1 LRVGKGT
8 EFMTG
13 PREGVDHRQLAAEM
27 PQVRAQLD
35 YIDQTLF
42 EVSPA
47 VFATLIDLRPDSG
60 NHASHLVITKVEK
73 SKLRSDID
81 VQFGGQLNWKH
92 ANYTIA
98 SARIVR
104 DSKTGSCPSKA
115 ICSERA
121 GVRTGG

>member
-1 LRVGKGT
+1 
-8 EFMTG
+8 MTG

-35 YIDQTLF
+35 SIDQTLF

-81 VQFGGQLNWKH
+81 VQFWWPIELE
-92 ANYTIA
+92 A
-98 SARIVR
+98 
-104 DSKTGSCPSKA
+104 C
-115 ICSERA
+115 
-121 GVRTGG
+121 